1 MSEKLLEIN
10 DLRIE
15 YATENGP
22 ARAVNGITFSLD
34 RGQSMGLVGE
44 TGAGKTTT
52 ALSILRLLPKYTA
65 KITGGEI
72 RFDGRDVMS
81 VSEAEMRTIRGG
93 RVAMI
98 FQDPMTSL
106 DPVITVRDQIAEVLL
121 LHSDGLDRTN
131 IDAEVG
137 RILEMVGIPAARM
150 HEYPHQFSGGM
161 KQRVMIAIAIACNPE
176 LLIADEPTTA
186 LDVTI
191 QAQVLSMMRK
201 LKRELHS
208 ALLLITHDLG
218 VVASICDIIGIMYA
232 GEIVEFGTLEDIF
245 DPEKKHHPYTV
256 GLFGSIPNLT
266 TEAKRLSP
274 IPGLM
279 PDPTDL
285 PAGCCFGPRCPHYD
299 PARCG
304 STDHAENADARMEI
318 PVAQKGQ
325 HQIRCVM
332 YTDADL

>member
-1 MSEKLLEIN
+1 MGEKLLDIR

-15 YATENGP
+15 YVTDGEAVK
-22 ARAVNGITFSLD
+22 AVNGIDLSIE
-34 RGQSMGLVGE
+34 RGQSLGLVGE

-65 KITGGEI
+65 KIRSGSIT
-72 RFDGRDVMS
+72 FDGEDIMS
-81 VSEAEMRTIRGG
+81 ISEAKMRAIRGG
-93 RVAMI
+93 RIAMI

-106 DPVITVRDQIAEVLL
+106 DPVISVRDQIAEVLL
-121 LHSDGLDRTN
+121 LHKSGMTRKDV
-131 IDAEVG
+131 DAEVG
-137 RILEMVGIPAARM
+137 RILELVGIPAARM
-150 HEYPHQFSGGM
+150 NEYPHQFSGGM
-161 KQRVMIAIAIACNPE
+161 KQRVVIAIAIACNPE

-201 LKRELHS
+201 LKRELNS

-232 GEIVEFGTLEDIF
+232 GEVVEFGALEDVF

-256 GLFGSIPNLT
+256 GLFGSIPSLAVD
-266 TEAKRLSP
+266 TERLEP

-285 PAGCCFGPRCPHYD
+285 PKGCSFGPRCPHYD
-299 PARCG
+299 PQRCG
-304 STDHAENADARMEI
+304 GQI
-318 PVAQKGQ
+318 PVAQKDL
-325 HQIRCVM
+325 HQIKCVL
-332 YTDADL
+332 YQDADL